1 MAVWGQV
8 KSFWA
13 ISSIDKEIKR
23 LRDETYRRSTCLMK
37 CIFFGNMQNN
47 ILKLGTCIFFSK
59 ILSTLRSKVPFSF
72 TSPKADSRCKSWKA
86 RCRLSVEEG
95 QVLEDAVGIGV
106 VDDAMYCDTLLFLS
120 LHMWG
125 VCLCMF
131 VFGHT
136 LLYVTAGEM
145 CPGVSAFCHRVLR

>member
-1 MAVWGQV
+1 
-8 KSFWA
+8 
-13 ISSIDKEIKR
+13 
-23 LRDETYRRSTCLMK
+23 MK

>member
-1 MAVWGQV
+1 MH
-8 KSFWA
+8 F
-13 ISSIDKEIKR
+13 
-23 LRDETYRRSTCLMK
+23 
-37 CIFFGNMQNN
+37 
-47 ILKLGTCIFFSK
+47 FFSK

-72 TSPKADSRCKSWKA
+72 TSPKVDSRCKSWKA

-136 LLYVTAGEM
+136 LLYLTLGELATRHFVDD
-145 CPGVSAFCHRVLR
+145 VSRCERILPQSAEMRFRRLEP